1 MEQQGS
7 GVISPNDLMTK
18 LAQAKKIMNKV
29 DSGNYKTGQIDEN
42 ILRSS
47 PEDNMKN
54 LPKRPQQR
62 VQQRPQQNINTE
74 YDEPNFDNQ
83 LVEDVDPSRM
93 NVSQP
98 YDVDKINK
106 SKLPESIKRAMIEHP
121 IAQPTISITD
131 GLDMKIIQGAK
142 RLMEQDNPKP
152 VNKKQIPVQEQKR
165 SQPTPQM
172 ETSNRSSSDL
182 INTLMPIMENMIRK
196 VMDEKLNQLLGAQKT
211 QSINENLVLKVGDS
225 IFKGKIT
232 GVQSSK

>member
-7 GVISPNDLMTK
+7 GVISPTDLMTK

-42 ILRSS
+42 VLRST

-54 LPKRPQQR
+54 SPKRPQQR
-62 VQQRPQQNINTE
+62 LQQRSQQNMIPE
-74 YDEPNFDNQ
+74 YDDSAFDNQ

-98 YDVDKINK
+98 FDINKINN

-121 IAQPTISITD
+121 IAQPSISITD

-152 VNKKQIPVQEQKR
+152 VIKKPQPIQEQRR
-165 SQPTPQM
+165 SQPT
-172 ETSNRSSSDL
+172 ETSNQSSSDL